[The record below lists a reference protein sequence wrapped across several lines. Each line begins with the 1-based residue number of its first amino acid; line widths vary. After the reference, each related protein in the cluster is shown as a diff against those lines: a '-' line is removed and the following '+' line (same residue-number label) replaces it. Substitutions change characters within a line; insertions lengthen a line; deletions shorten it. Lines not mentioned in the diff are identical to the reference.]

1 MKSISPC
8 HRAAEIKFECRQV
21 GMWSRVDQGRF
32 NPKALPRTHISEGV
46 SHMNFDCQ
54 QHAII
59 RLNECGG
66 LLMARSPIYRIYQII
81 DCIFYDQICRECR
94 PTDQLCV
101 LVKQITMHR
110 VLLPMVGS
118 CCQFSINHFWPQHSP
133 EVRRKKNWLRRLI
146 ANTAERE

>member
-1 MKSISPC
+1 M
-8 HRAAEIKFECRQV
+8 EQ
-21 GMWSRVDQGRF
+21 SRPGLGRF
-32 NPKALPRTHISEGV
+32 NPKALPGTHISEGV

-118 CCQFSINHFWPQHSP
+118 CCQFSINNFWPQHCS
-133 EVRRKKNWLRRLI
+133 EARRKKNRLRLI
-146 ANTAERE
+146 AHTAERE